1 VPEPVTDAAIVA
13 PDEAEEDVAAVL
25 AQEAADD
32 GGGEGPRP
40 SVARSTATMSV
51 STAISRITGFLRIA
65 AQAFAL
71 GYGFL
76 AASYVVANNIPNM
89 VYELVAG
96 GILSSLFI
104 PVYMERLAKHGKE
117 DARTFASSTF
127 YVAMLAL
134 GLVSLVGTL
143 WPEPFVLT
151 QLPARS
157 GLDPA
162 AAIYMF
168 RFFAI
173 QMAIYGA
180 SSIITGILNSNRVFL
195 APAVGPIFN
204 NLVVIATMLVYV
216 PIAASGDLPLA
227 ITVLALGTTL
237 GVVAQM
243 TVQIPSLRKT
253 GFRFKLEL
261 DWHHPGLRQIG
272 IMAVPTVLYVI
283 TNLVGVTFRNRFAF
297 SAPVPG
303 LQPGS
308 GPAIVSYA
316 WALYQLPY
324 GIFAVALATAFFP
337 ELSAAA
343 HDMDWKRFAGNFGQ
357 GLRVTALL
365 VMPSAAILIALA
377 PQLVHVF
384 VRGKFTM
391 AGVAPTAEVLMVWG
405 LGLFSFA
412 AYMFVLRSFYSTQDA
427 RTPAITN
434 VFATLLQIT
443 LYWTLTQGV
452 AGWGGI
458 GLPGI
463 PAADA
468 TAYTLHFLVL
478 AFLLRRKVGPLEF
491 GRSVS
496 SVARTALSAIGGGLA
511 AWAVACLT
519 PALWTSSYGYLLQ
532 LLLGAVAGILVVW
545 GLATALRVP
554 EMGAVSKLLGR
565 VFGRLAPGKA

>member
-1 VPEPVTDAAIVA
+1 VTDAAISA
-13 PDEAEEDVAAVL
+13 PNELEEDAATVE
-25 AQEAADD
+25 AQHALDRSD
-32 GGGEGPRP
+32 GGAAAP
-40 SVARSTATMSV
+40 SLARSTATMSI
-51 STAISRITGFLRIA
+51 STAISRVTGFLRIA

-104 PVYMERLAKHGKE
+104 PVFMERAAKHGEE
-117 DARTFASSTF
+117 DARSFASSTF
-127 YVAMLAL
+127 YLAILAL
-134 GLVSLVGTL
+134 GLVSLVATI

-180 SSIITGILNSNRVFL
+180 SSIITGILNSNRIFL

-204 NLVVIATMLVYV
+204 NVVVIATMLLYV
-216 PIAASGDLPLA
+216 PIAATGNLPLA
-227 ITVLALGTTL
+227 ITVLAAGTTL

-243 TVQIPSLRKT
+243 AIQIPSLRKT
-253 GFRFKLEL
+253 GFRFKLGI
-261 DWHHPGLRQIG
+261 DFKHPGLRRIG

-297 SAPVPG
+297 AAPVPG

-308 GPAIVSYA
+308 GPAIISYA

-343 HDMDWKRFAGNFGQ
+343 HDFDWKRFSSNFGQ

-365 VMPSAAILIALA
+365 VMPCAALLIALS
-377 PQLVHVF
+377 PQLVRIF
-384 VRGKFTM
+384 VRGKFTL
-391 AGVAPTAEVLMVWG
+391 AGVAPTAGVLMVWG

-427 RTPAITN
+427 KTPAITN
-434 VFATLLQIT
+434 VFATLLQIS
-443 LYWTLTQGV
+443 LYWALTQGIG
-452 AGWGGI
+452 GWKGI

-463 PAADA
+463 PTADA

-478 AFLLRRKVGPLEF
+478 AALLRRKVGPLEF
-491 GRSVS
+491 GRSLS
-496 SVARTALSAIGGGLA
+496 SIARTAVAAIAGGIA
-511 AWAVACLT
+511 AWGLVSLM
-519 PALWTSSYGYLLQ
+519 PMLWDLRFGYVLQ
-532 LLLGAVAGILVVW
+532 LVLGTAAGVLVVW
-545 GLATALRVP
+545 ALAALMRIP
-554 EMGAVSKLLGR
+554 EMSAVSRLMRRL
-565 VFGRLAPGKA
+565 FGRLAPGRA